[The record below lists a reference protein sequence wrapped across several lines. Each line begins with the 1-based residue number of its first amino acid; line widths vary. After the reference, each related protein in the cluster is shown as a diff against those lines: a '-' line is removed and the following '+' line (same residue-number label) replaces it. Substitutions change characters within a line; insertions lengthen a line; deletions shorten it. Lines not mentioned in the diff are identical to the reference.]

1 MNSDLVYKKK
11 YLKYKSKYTALQ
23 QQQQQGAG
31 FGSLITGKGKF
42 GWYLYLTTEEAYQ
55 KLFEP
60 DLGFPMPGIT
70 LDKTNAVS
78 KILFA
83 INPKSV
89 YIERTVSVL
98 ANNSKIMSCDTN
110 NYNAL
115 ASVTPEFSWRSM
127 VNKPSINNFL
137 FDIKPQVTS
146 TIQTQ
151 TGSMNASWYGNTHWF
166 VVDFDP
172 SGNRFSKVF
181 PMPTARI

>member
-11 YLKYKSKYTALQ
+11 YLKYKSKYTAL

-42 GWYLYLTTEEAYQ
+42 GWYLYLTTEAAYK

-60 DLGFPMPGIT
+60 DLGFPVAGIT

-83 INPKSV
+83 ANPRSV
-89 YIERTVSVL
+89 YIERTASIL
-98 ANNSKIMSCDTN
+98 NNESKIMSCDPTN
-110 NYNAL
+110 YFAL

-127 VNKPSINNFL
+127 VNKPNINNFL
-137 FDIKPQVTS
+137 FDIKS
-146 TIQTQ
+146 Q
-151 TGSMNASWYGNTHWF
+151 TGGTNWYGNTHWF

-172 SGNRFSKVF
+172 SGNRFSDVF
-181 PMPTARI
+181 SMPTARV